1 MLIRLDNCH
10 SPIPDITVLKQY
22 LTEIENDCQ
31 PADIIA
37 DIVQNDNYLQNKDL
51 YLLPLGGL
59 FECDFGIGV
68 ISCNNVVYD
77 FWDKLNERLEKEGF
91 KECDIVKYTNLIQR
105 IIYSIKDCLSGLKSD
120 FVHIGIMKNANN
132 KVFLPKKLD
141 NDKAKSIL
149 QQIILNDE
157 LAFKENIPMCQDT
170 GITIVFVEIGN
181 EVFINGDIYEAI
193 NNGVKEGYI
202 NGYLRKSVVKSP
214 LNRINTQDNT
224 PAIIH
229 IKHTLGDKLKITVCP
244 KGAGSENMS
253 KVKMLVPADGING
266 IKKFVID
273 TIVEAGGRACP
284 PLVVGVG
291 IGGDLEK
298 SALIA
303 KEALTRPIDDES
315 EDLDAKKLEHEL
327 FEEINNLD
335 IGPMGLHGK
344 TTCLA
349 VKVNLF
355 PCHIAS
361 LPVAVNL
368 QCHASRHKVVIL

>member
-1 MLIRLDNCH
+1 MKTIETKIITAEVARLCIEAATYIEEDVFNC
-10 SPIPDITVLKQY
+10 LKKAFNN
-22 LTEIENDCQ
+22 EN
-31 PADIIA
+31 
-37 DIVQNDNYLQNKDL
+37 
-51 YLLPLGGL
+51 GL
-59 FECDFGIGV
+59 
-68 ISCNNVVYD
+68 
-77 FWDKLNERLEKEGF
+77 
-91 KECDIVKYTNLIQR
+91 
-105 IIYSIKDCLSGLKSD
+105 
-120 FVHIGIMKNANN
+120 
-132 KVFLPKKLD
+132 
-141 NDKAKSIL
+141 AKSIL

-244 KGAGSENMS
+244 KGAGSENIS
-253 KVKMLVPADGING
+253 RVKMLVPADGING

-368 QCHASRHKVVIL
+368 QCHASRHKVVILWLYIIQRISTF

>member
-1 MLIRLDNCH
+1 
-10 SPIPDITVLKQY
+10 
-22 LTEIENDCQ
+22 
-31 PADIIA
+31 
-37 DIVQNDNYLQNKDL
+37 
-51 YLLPLGGL
+51 
-59 FECDFGIGV
+59 
-68 ISCNNVVYD
+68 
-77 FWDKLNERLEKEGF
+77 
-91 KECDIVKYTNLIQR
+91 
-105 IIYSIKDCLSGLKSD
+105 
-120 FVHIGIMKNANN
+120 
-132 KVFLPKKLD
+132 
-141 NDKAKSIL
+141 
-149 QQIILNDE
+149 
-157 LAFKENIPMCQDT
+157 
-170 GITIVFVEIGN
+170 
-181 EVFINGDIYEAI
+181 
-193 NNGVKEGYI
+193 
-202 NGYLRKSVVKSP
+202 
-214 LNRINTQDNT
+214 
-224 PAIIH
+224 
-229 IKHTLGDKLKITVCP
+229 
-244 KGAGSENMS
+244 
-253 KVKMLVPADGING
+253 MLVPADGING